1 MQVFENENTEF
12 KQEYVKD
19 IRKEVVAFANSEGGA
34 VIIGIRK
41 DGKVVGVENPDEV
54 MLQTVNSLKDSIAP
68 DVMPFVNVV
77 SRETDGKYVVEI
89 NVSVGTNRPYYI
101 REKGLKPT
109 GVYVRK
115 GSSLARYGWRRL
127 TSI

>member
-1 MQVFENENTEF
+1 MQVFESENTEF

-34 VIIGIRK
+34 VIIGIRN
-41 DGKVVGVENPDEV
+41 DGEVVGVENPDEV

-77 SRETDGKYVVEI
+77 YRETDGKYVVEI
-89 NVSVGTNRPYYI
+89 NVSVGTNRPYY
-101 REKGLKPT
+101 RKRSETNRCLCEKKEFCTACDG
-109 GVYVRK
+109 
-115 GSSLARYGWRRL
+115 
-127 TSI
+127 